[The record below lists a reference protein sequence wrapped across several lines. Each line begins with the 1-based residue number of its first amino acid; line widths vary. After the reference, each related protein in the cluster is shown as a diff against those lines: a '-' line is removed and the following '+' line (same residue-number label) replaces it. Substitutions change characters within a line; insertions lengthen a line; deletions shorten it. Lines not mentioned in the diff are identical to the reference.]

1 MSTFFESRIADS
13 TTDELEYTEGV
24 LERRIEASY
33 VRIKNAQDIV
43 DTERAAVRDTQERW
57 AAVRDALAERA
68 RK

>member
-33 VRIKNAQDIV
+33 VRIRNAQDIV
-43 DTERAAVRDTQERW
+43 DAERAAVREAQENW
-57 AAVRDALAERA
+57 AAVRDELAER

>member
-1 MSTFFESRIADS
+1 MKTFFESQIADA

-24 LERRIEASY
+24 LERRIEATY

-43 DTERAAVRDTQERW
+43 DAERRAVRDTQERW
-57 AAVRDALAERA
+57 AAVRDELAERA

>member
-1 MSTFFESRIADS
+1 MKTFFESQVADS

-24 LERRIEASY
+24 LERRIEAAY

-43 DTERAAVRDTQERW
+43 DAERRAVRDTQERW
-57 AAVRDALAERA
+57 AAVRDALAER

>member
-43 DTERAAVRDTQERW
+43 DAERAAVRDTQERW

-68 RK
+68 KK

>member
-43 DTERAAVRDTQERW
+43 DAERAAVREAQENW
-57 AAVRDALAERA
+57 AAVRDELAER

>member
-43 DTERAAVRDTQERW
+43 DAERRAVRDTQERW
-57 AAVRDALAERA
+57 AAVREELAERA

>member
-43 DTERAAVRDTQERW
+43 DAERRAVRDTQERW
-57 AAVRDALAERA
+57 AAVRDALAER

>member
-24 LERRIEASY
+24 LEGRIEASY

-43 DTERAAVRDTQERW
+43 DAERAAVRDTQERW
-57 AAVRDALAERA
+57 AAVRDELAERA
-68 RK
+68 KK